1 MENNDLISTEET
13 TQIAESPIQIYSKTA
28 VLGFS
33 IFFGPIFGGVLLF
46 QNLRKIRKYQESNWI
61 LVGSIAYTLFQI
73 IANTSLQAKGYSFSF
88 SLSIIG
94 GLLLGKYFFAKY
106 IPENSNYET
115 KPIWTALIIS
125 LIIILPIWILG
136 IAGAGRI

>member
-1 MENNDLISTEET
+1 MENESLVNTEVTEQT
-13 TQIAESPIQIYSKTA
+13 AKSPIQIYSKTA

-46 QNLRKIRKYQESNWI
+46 QNLRKIQKKQESNWI
-61 LVGSIAYTLFQI
+61 LAGSISYTLFQV
-73 IANTSLQAKGYSFSF
+73 IANALFHTKGYSFSF

-94 GLLLGKYFFAKY
+94 GLLLGKYFFTKY
-106 IPENSNYET
+106 IPENPNYET

-125 LIIILPIWILG
+125 LIITIPLLILNIMG
-136 IAGAGRI
+136 TTKN

>member
-1 MENNDLISTEET
+1 MENNNLITTEET
-13 TQIAESPIQIYSKTA
+13 IQIAENPIQIYSKTA

-46 QNLRKIRKYQESNWI
+46 QNLRKIQKKEESNWV
-61 LVGSIAYTLFQI
+61 LAGSIAYTLFQI
-73 IANTSLQAKGYSFSF
+73 IVNASLHTKGYSFSF

-106 IPENSNYET
+106 IPENPNYET

-125 LIIILPIWILG
+125 LLIILPIWILG
-136 IAGAGRI
+136 IAGASRV